1 MVRFSWVLFFSCL
14 RLSLME
20 AVHRATISM
29 VGQMAAVAG
38 SLEQKQIFLEYK
50 SWLESQAC

>member
-1 MVRFSWVLFFSCL
+1 
-14 RLSLME
+14 ME